1 MFIRVVVTV
10 TSRRSGAE
18 SAMNECLFIYLLFC
32 IYSYLYLISELQHD
46 FGAASPFRE
55 NLSLLPISKYI
66 TNTNTLL
73 PFLPQP
79 RMSFFATGYP
89 RKSLDVR
96 VEKANV

>member
-1 MFIRVVVTV
+1 
-10 TSRRSGAE
+10 
-18 SAMNECLFIYLLFC
+18 MNVYLFIYYFVSILTF
-32 IYSYLYLISELQHD
+32 IYSVYCSMTLELLYQ
-46 FGAASPFRE
+46 FRE

-79 RMSFFATGYP
+79 WMSFFATGYP

-96 VEKANV
+96 VEKGNV